1 MIALVPIF
9 QLIAHAVRYVVVVA
23 VLLLAIAFLLDWMVR
38 SRYINPFHPI
48 ARGIRRLVDP
58 MVAPIERRIVR
69 AGGTQ
74 TSAPIWALVGAV
86 FLGIVIIS
94 GLDFVL
100 QGLLGMLLAIS
111 SGPMGLFV
119 VLVQLTFDLLRLAII
134 IVVLV
139 SWLPISPFSS
149 WVRWAF
155 NITEPFLRPLR
166 EIVPR
171 LGMFDITPFV
181 AYFALGIL
189 EWAFLRMVGM

>member
-1 MIALVPIF
+1 MMALLPFLAIF
-9 QLIAHAVRYVVVVA
+9 AGAVRSVVA
-23 VLLLAIAFLLDWMVR
+23 VAVVILAIAFLLDWLVR
-38 SRYINPFHPI
+38 TRRINPFHPM
-48 ARGIRRLVDP
+48 ARVIRRFVDP
-58 MVAPIERRIVR
+58 IVTPIERRIVR
-69 AGGTQ
+69 AGGSP

-100 QGLLGMLLAIS
+100 QGLVSMIFAASAGPAGIFVML
-111 SGPMGLFV
+111 V
-119 VLVQLTFDLLRLAII
+119 RLTFDVLRLAII

-139 SWLPISPFSS
+139 SWLPISPFSA

-155 NITEPFLRPLR
+155 ALTEPLLAPLR
-166 EIVPR
+166 QIVPR

>member
-1 MIALVPIF
+1 MTALVPI
-9 QLIAHAVRYVVVVA
+9 LALVAVAVRYVVVA
-23 VLLLAIAFLLDWMVR
+23 VVVILVIAFVLDWLVR
-38 SRYINPFHPI
+38 TRRINPFHPI
-48 ARGIRRLVDP
+48 ARAIRRSVDP
-58 MVAPIERRIVR
+58 LVSPIERRIVR

-86 FLGIVIIS
+86 FIGIVIIS

-100 QGLLGMLLAIS
+100 QGLLEMIFAIS

-119 VLVQLTFDLLRLAII
+119 VLVRLTFDILRFAII

-139 SWLPISPFSS
+139 SWLPISPFSR

-155 NITEPFLRPLR
+155 TVTEPILRPLR

-171 LGMFDITPFV
+171 LGMFDITPIV
-181 AYFALGIL
+181 AYFLLEIL
-189 EWAFLRMVGM
+189 EWAFVRMVGM